1 MNINE
6 YIKGQR
12 HGKEAHKLERESMRD
27 PFLSDAIDGFDIVNE
42 NHTERIG
49 DMRRRILRKTHQ
61 TNRWMTYAGIAASL
75 VFIISIGG
83 YFLFNDTQDNF
94 LAQSDFL
101 HQNEA
106 VTEQMAAEPM
116 AIIEEEEI
124 VAKEELRNKSVKQEQ
139 LNASED
145 SQKPISMA
153 SSAQY
158 EASNDKAID
167 VSDKEVVVEEIIVA
181 PEMMIVVEDEKDFIS
196 YEDAKVSQEKVILLD
211 SVDIQAS
218 MRKKQ
223 ERGMA
228 AALVFIPEPMI
239 GWETYEK
246 YLTDSLRVPAIG
258 DCVKLKGAVEVTFN
272 IDENGHPL
280 DFVISKSLC
289 PDADTE
295 AIRLI
300 KDGGLWTN
308 KGGYKSM
315 KVVVK
320 F

>member
-1 MNINE
+1 MSINE

-27 PFLSDAIDGFDIVNE
+27 PFLSDAIDGFDIVSE

-49 DMRRRILRKTHQ
+49 DMRRRILRKTNQ

-83 YFLFNDTQDNF
+83 YFLFNDSQDNY

-101 HQNEA
+101 HKNEA
-106 VTEQMAAEPM
+106 VAEQMAAESM

-124 VAKEELRNKSVKQEQ
+124 DAKEKISYESVKPEQ
-139 LNASED
+139 QSASKERREPV
-145 SQKPISMA
+145 SRT

-158 EASNDKAID
+158 EVSNNKAID
-167 VSDKEVVVEEIIVA
+167 VTEKEVVVEEIIIA
-181 PEMMIVVEDEKDFIS
+181 PEMIIVVEDEKDLIS
-196 YEDAKVSQEKVILLD
+196 YEDAKVSQETVKMPD
-211 SVDIQAS
+211 SIDLQAS
-218 MRKKQ
+218 RSKKL
-223 ERGMA
+223 ERGIA
-228 AALVFIPEPMI
+228 AALVFTPEPMI
-239 GWETYEK
+239 GWENYEK
-246 YLTDSLRVPAIG
+246 YLTDSLRASAIG
-258 DCVKLKGAVEVTFN
+258 DCAKLKGAVEVTFD
-272 IDENGHPL
+272 IDENGFPL

-289 PDADTE
+289 RDADAE

-300 KDGGLWTN
+300 KDGSLWTN